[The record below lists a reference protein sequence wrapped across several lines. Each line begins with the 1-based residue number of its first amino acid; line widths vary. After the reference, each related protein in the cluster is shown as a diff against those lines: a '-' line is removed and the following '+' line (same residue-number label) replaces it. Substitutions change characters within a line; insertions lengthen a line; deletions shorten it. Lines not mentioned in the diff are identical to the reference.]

1 MTKIKLPVT
10 KVWPQIG
17 RKLSN
22 GFAPKA
28 KDIFSIVFLMVIVL
42 IPSFYIFAYL
52 TQPIASV
59 DYGSL
64 MSSIGISFFVAG
76 VAVVF
81 DIVFGIP
88 VALYIARHRNTKFGQ
103 ALDNI
108 VNIPLII
115 PEEWPD
121 AEFDADKSLRGALI
135 AYDLNL
141 GLEYNIKMF
150 QRWWGEALDPNEQK
164 FFIELC
170 DDLDID
176 PNEFSGR
183 LNSTDTKERIKGTY
197 KRARKLGI
205 FETPTILIGEERFVG
220 IDRISNARAKLTE
233 LGLAK

>member
-1 MTKIKLPVT
+1 MEQTVEIFYSFQCPYSYLAFDQLSQIENDFVVKVLWQPYSLRSGGQKGFQSSPWPPDKTSYIKEDTVRL
-10 KVWPQIG
+10 
-17 RKLSN
+17 
-22 GFAPKA
+22 A
-28 KDIFSIVFLMVIVL
+28 KDM
-42 IPSFYIFAYL
+42 
-52 TQPIASV
+52 
-59 DYGSL
+59 
-64 MSSIGISFFVAG
+64 
-76 VAVVF
+76 
-81 DIVFGIP
+81 
-88 VALYIARHRNTKFGQ
+88 
-103 ALDNI
+103 
-108 VNIPLII
+108 NIPLII

-164 FFIELC
+164 FFVELC